1 VELIESGIITHH
13 FYRQLT
19 RYIKRLR
26 LMENGF
32 SSGTKY
38 TGILFDFGKACQ
50 SVACTNECS
59 VIALKGI
66 RTGYLSST
74 SSFIEVNQAAS
85 VNFFMLIII

>member
-1 VELIESGIITHH
+1 
-13 FYRQLT
+13 
-19 RYIKRLR
+19 
-26 LMENGF
+26 MENGF
-32 SSGTKY
+32 SSGGTKY

-50 SVACTNECS
+50 LVACTNECS

-85 VNFFMLIII
+85 VNFFMLIDDG